1 MKVIN
6 SKRQESSMTNFG
18 ELISFDKP
26 NVEIKSD
33 HDFTKNLSQRNNVE
47 DKSIRNRTTNL
58 VSPFNTLL
66 VQQREIKTLQNKIKK
81 LQYEKSILV
90 KWVQF
95 LF

>member
-6 SKRQESSMTNFG
+6 SKRQVSSMTHFG
-18 ELISFDKP
+18 ELISFDKH
-26 NVEIKSD
+26 NVDIKSD
-33 HDFTKNLSQRNNVE
+33 YDFTKNLSQYNSVE
-47 DKSIRNRTTNL
+47 DKSIRNRTANL

-66 VQQREIKTLQNKIKK
+66 AQQREIKKLQNKIKK
-81 LQYEKSILV
+81 LQNEKSVLV